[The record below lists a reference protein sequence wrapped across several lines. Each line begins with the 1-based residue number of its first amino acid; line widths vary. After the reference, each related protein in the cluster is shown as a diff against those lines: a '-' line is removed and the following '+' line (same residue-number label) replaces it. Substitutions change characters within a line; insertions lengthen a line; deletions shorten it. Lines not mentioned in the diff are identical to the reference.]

1 MPKHE
6 NYFKYYDIQ
15 SIKIDT
21 KNIKP
26 IGLKVGGKPET
37 TIPENIIF
45 KQTDDN
51 ETVEVVINGEK
62 VTKTFPY
69 GRLTYRNNGSNI
81 DEGFSIKVPVTVTYK
96 WGEIKGEVVVPVKK
110 TSELRSL

>member
-1 MPKHE
+1 
-6 NYFKYYDIQ
+6 YDIQ

-51 ETVEVVINGEK
+51 ETVEVVVNGQK

-81 DEGFSIKVPVTVTYK
+81 DEGFSIVVPVTVTYK
-96 WGEIKGEVVVPVKK
+96 WGEIKNGEVTVPVKK